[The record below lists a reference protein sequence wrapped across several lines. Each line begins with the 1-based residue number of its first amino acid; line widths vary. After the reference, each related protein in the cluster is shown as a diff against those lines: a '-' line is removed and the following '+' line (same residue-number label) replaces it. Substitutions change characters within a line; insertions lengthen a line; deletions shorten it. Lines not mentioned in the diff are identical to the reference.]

1 MPSIEVLV
9 GDDGKI
15 EKVPAEIQKLID
27 RAFGQGQAK
36 AADEAAEKTKAEI
49 ERLKKAGDI
58 SPAERERLRTLEVDL
73 SKARED
79 LALRDK
85 NYEEAQKI
93 RDARHAA
100 DLADRDGKVKA
111 TEAELEKRT
120 GRIRDLLGKEIRAI
134 ATAEGARKESLD
146 ELEVLLGGRIGL
158 DDALQAVVK
167 DAKDA
172 GKTALDKD
180 GQPVT
185 VEGLVKQYLTD
196 HPHHRAGTPG
206 RGGGAGGGRSTV
218 GATGATGEKAHAFDA
233 LERNPS
239 VASVAAA
246 FAHVGKG
253 AT

>member
-1 MPSIEVLV
+1 MPTIEVAIS
-9 GDDGKI
+9 DDGKI

-36 AADEAAEKTKAEI
+36 ASDEAAERTKAEI
-49 ERLKKAGDI
+49 DRIKKAGDL
-58 SPAERERLRTLEVDL
+58 SPAEREKLQTTEAEL
-73 SKARED
+73 SKAREA

-85 NYEEAQKI
+85 NYDEAQKI
-93 RDARHAA
+93 RDARHTAE
-100 DLADRDGKVKA
+100 LAERDVKVKA
-111 TEAELEKRT
+111 TEAELDKRT
-120 GRIRDLLGKEIRAI
+120 DRIRTLLGKEIRAI

-158 DDALQAVVK
+158 DDALQAFVK

-172 GKTALDKD
+172 GKTALGQD
-180 GQPVT
+180 GKPVT

-218 GATGATGEKAHAFDA
+218 GATGATGDKAHAFDA